1 MSANPYHP
9 LSPPVDP
16 SSHGAR
22 TTVPEAGAGK
32 VIRAAFVYDAEYFLE
47 AIARYHAMLPLR
59 GLRKAV
65 LAMAGIAMIAFGL
78 LLLLGGTRGP
88 VLLGCFCVAS
98 GVFVAVSHALQRWI
112 VKRRFR
118 GNPDEGDT
126 FVVVMDDEGYRV
138 TSRLHDAKMAWAAFT
153 AVKEFPDGVLLMQG
167 KQLCRWVPYRSLSDP
182 GDRAILSSYLASR
195 ILS

>member
-1 MSANPYHP
+1 MSDNPYHP
-9 LSPPVDP
+9 LSPPGDA
-16 SSHGAR
+16 SSHANYS
-22 TTVPEAGAGK
+22 TVPETGAGR

-47 AIARYHAMLPLR
+47 AIARYHAIHRLR
-59 GLRKAV
+59 GLRTAV
-65 LAMAGIAMIAFGL
+65 LVLVGVAMLAFGL
-78 LLLLGGTRGP
+78 LLLIGGARGP

-98 GVFVAVSHALQRWI
+98 GAFVIVSNALQRWI
-112 VKRRFR
+112 LKRRFR

-167 KQLCRWVPYRSLSDP
+167 KQLCRWVPYRALSDP
-182 GDRAILSSYLASR
+182 GHRGLLYSFLASR
-195 ILS
+195 ILT

>member
-9 LSPPVDP
+9 LSPPGDA
-16 SSHGAR
+16 SSQSAR
-22 TTVPEAGAGK
+22 SAVPNMGAGH

-47 AIARYHAMLPLR
+47 AIARYHAMHRLR
-59 GLRKAV
+59 GLRKAILV
-65 LAMAGIAMIAFGL
+65 LVGIAMMAFGI
-78 LLLLGGTRGP
+78 LLLLGGSRGP

-98 GVFVAVSHALQRWI
+98 GVFVVVSNALQRWI
-112 VKRRFR
+112 LKRRFR

-167 KQLCRWVPYRSLSDP
+167 KQLCRWVPFRALSDP
-182 GDRAILSSYLASR
+182 GDRTILFPYITSR
-195 ILS
+195 ILP